1 MMPNDSYTHLFGE
14 LRVGAV
20 TLRNRVVMPP
30 MMTNVEADDPRS
42 VEYYRRRAAGGVG
55 LIILQ
60 AVMLDRFE
68 RPGFA
73 SRLSPLVGAVHA
85 EGAAVA
91 VQLFQ
96 PPEVGGDA
104 VAPSPEQGA
113 REVATHE
120 IEAMVGSFVGAGR
133 QCAEVGFDGVE
144 PHGAHGFFLNWFFSP
159 RRNRRSDRYGGSL
172 RARMQFAREIIAGL
186 RAEVGDRA
194 LLLYRHTPVEGD
206 GGYTIND
213 TCTFL
218 RELQQV
224 GLDVADISPSM
235 PAGGAHAAWAAQV
248 KSAVDLPVIAVG
260 QMGDPQRAEAAL
272 AQGKCDLVAVGRQLI
287 ADPEWANK
295 VREGREGEITRCVE
309 CNEHCFGNLRRG
321 EPISCSQNPD
331 AGP

>member
-120 IEAMVGSFVGAGR
+120 IEAMVDELT
-133 QCAEVGFDGVE
+133 AE
-144 PHGAHGFFLNWFFSP
+144 
-159 RRNRRSDRYGGSL
+159 
-172 RARMQFAREIIAGL
+172 I
-186 RAEVGDRA
+186 
-194 LLLYRHTPVEGD
+194 
-206 GGYTIND
+206 
-213 TCTFL
+213 
-218 RELQQV
+218 
-224 GLDVADISPSM
+224 
-235 PAGGAHAAWAAQV
+235 
-248 KSAVDLPVIAVG
+248 
-260 QMGDPQRAEAAL
+260 EAA
-272 AQGKCDLVAVGRQLI
+272 
-287 ADPEWANK
+287 
-295 VREGREGEITRCVE
+295 EGR
-309 CNEHCFGNLRRG
+309 RG
-321 EPISCSQNPD
+321 LK
-331 AGP
+331 